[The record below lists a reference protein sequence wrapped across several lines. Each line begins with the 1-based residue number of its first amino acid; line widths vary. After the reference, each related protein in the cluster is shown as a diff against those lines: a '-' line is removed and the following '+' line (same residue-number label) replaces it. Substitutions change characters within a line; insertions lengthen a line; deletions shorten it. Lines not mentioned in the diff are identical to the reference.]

1 MTETQSIL
9 SKIGG
14 KAKTVTVVFD
24 EGLEFDFVANDH
36 NYKKL
41 AEARNE
47 LKAVHATMTEA
58 EEDEAENLD
67 KLKLMVDKGMTE
79 AFGED
84 AAAKVYDATGEST
97 LLYCKVYIYA
107 MEQIG
112 NVYTEQNNLQ
122 AVSKHLE

>member
-1 MTETQSIL
+1 MTQSIL
-9 SKIGG
+9 SQIGG

-47 LKAVHATMTEA
+47 LKAVQATMTEA
-58 EEDEAENLD
+58 EEDEAQNLE
-67 KLKLMVDKGMTE
+67 KLKVMIDKGMTE

-84 AAAKVYDATGEST
+84 AAAKVYAATGGST
-97 LLYCKVYIYA
+97 LLYCKVYIFA

-112 NVYTEQNNLQ
+112 NVYAEQKNLQ
-122 AVSKHLE
+122 AVSKHLK

>member
-1 MTETQSIL
+1 MTQSIL
-9 SKIGG
+9 SQIGG

-58 EEDEAENLD
+58 EEDEAQNLD
-67 KLKLMVDKGMTE
+67 KLKVMIDKGMTE
-79 AFGED
+79 TFGED
-84 AAAKVYDATGEST
+84 AAAKVYDATGGST
-97 LLYCKVYIYA
+97 LLYCKAYIFA

-112 NVYTEQNNLQ
+112 NVYTEQKNLQ
-122 AVSKHLE
+122 AVSKHLK

>member
-1 MTETQSIL
+1 MTQSIL
-9 SKIGG
+9 SQIGG
-14 KAKTVTVVFD
+14 KAKTITVFFD

-58 EEDEAENLD
+58 EEDEAQNLD
-67 KLKLMVDKGMTE
+67 KLKVMIDKGMTE

-84 AAAKVYDATGEST
+84 AAAKVYDATGGST
-97 LLYCKVYIYA
+97 LLYCKVYIFA

-112 NVYTEQNNLQ
+112 NVYTEQKNLQ
-122 AVSKHLE
+122 AVSKHLK

>member
-1 MTETQSIL
+1 MTQSIL
-9 SKIGG
+9 SQIGG

-41 AEARNE
+41 AEDRNE

-58 EEDEAENLD
+58 EEDEAQNLD
-67 KLKLMVDKGMTE
+67 KLKVMIDKGMTE

-84 AAAKVYDATGEST
+84 AAAKVYDATGGSS
-97 LLYCKVYIYA
+97 LLYCKLYIFA

-112 NVYTEQNNLQ
+112 NVYTEQKNLQ
-122 AVSKHLE
+122 AVSKHLK

>member
-1 MTETQSIL
+1 MTQSIL
-9 SKIGG
+9 SQIGG
-14 KAKTVTVVFD
+14 KAKTITVVFD

-41 AEARNE
+41 VEARNE

-58 EEDEAENLD
+58 EEDEAQNLD
-67 KLKLMVDKGMTE
+67 KLKVMIDKGMTE

-84 AAAKVYDATGEST
+84 AAAKVYDATGGST
-97 LLYCKVYIYA
+97 LLYCKVYIFA

-112 NVYTEQNNLQ
+112 NVYTEQKNLQ
-122 AVSKHLE
+122 AVSKHLK

>member
-1 MTETQSIL
+1 MTQSIL
-9 SKIGG
+9 SQIGG
-14 KAKTVTVVFD
+14 KAKTITVVFD

-47 LKAVHATMTEA
+47 LKAVQATMTEA
-58 EEDEAENLD
+58 EEDEAQNLE
-67 KLKLMVDKGMTE
+67 KLKVMIDKGMTE

-84 AAAKVYDATGEST
+84 AAAKVYAATGGST
-97 LLYCKVYIYA
+97 LLYCKAYIFS

-112 NVYTEQNNLQ
+112 NVYAEQKDLQ
-122 AVSKHLE
+122 AVSKHLK

>member
-1 MTETQSIL
+1 MTQSIL
-9 SKIGG
+9 SQIGG

-24 EGLEFDFVANDH
+24 DGLEFDFVANDR

-58 EEDEAENLD
+58 EEDEAQNLD
-67 KLKLMVDKGMTE
+67 KLKVMIDKGMTE

-84 AAAKVYDATGEST
+84 AAAVLE
-97 LLYCKVYIYA
+97 LCCF
-107 MEQIG
+107 EWF
-112 NVYTEQNNLQ
+112 QNSNWFY
-122 AVSKHLE
+122 SYFIPF

>member
-1 MTETQSIL
+1 MTQSIL
-9 SKIGG
+9 SQIGG

-24 EGLEFDFVANDH
+24 EDLEFDFVANDH

-58 EEDEAENLD
+58 EEDEAQNLD
-67 KLKLMVDKGMTE
+67 KLKVMIDKGMTE

-84 AAAKVYDATGEST
+84 AAAKVYDATGGST
-97 LLYCKVYIYA
+97 LLYCKVYIFA

-112 NVYTEQNNLQ
+112 NVYTEQKNLQ
-122 AVSKHLE
+122 AVSKHLK

>member
-1 MTETQSIL
+1 MTQSIL
-9 SKIGG
+9 SQIGG
-14 KAKTVTVVFD
+14 KAKTITVVFD

-47 LKAVHATMTEA
+47 LKAVQATMTEA
-58 EEDEAENLD
+58 EEDEAQNLE
-67 KLKLMVDKGMTE
+67 KLKVMIDKGMTE

-84 AAAKVYDATGEST
+84 AAAKVYDATGGST
-97 LLYCKVYIYA
+97 LLYCKTYIFA

-112 NVYTEQNNLQ
+112 NVYAEQKNLQ
-122 AVSKHLE
+122 AVSKHLK

>member
-1 MTETQSIL
+1 MTQSIL
-9 SKIGG
+9 SQIGG

-58 EEDEAENLD
+58 EEDEAQNLD
-67 KLKLMVDKGMTE
+67 KLKVMIDKGMTE

-84 AAAKVYDATGEST
+84 AAAKVYDATGGST
-97 LLYCKVYIYA
+97 LLYCKVYIFA

-112 NVYTEQNNLQ
+112 NVYTEQKNLQ
-122 AVSKHLE
+122 AVSKHLK

>member
-1 MTETQSIL
+1 MTQSIL
-9 SKIGG
+9 SQIGG

-58 EEDEAENLD
+58 EEDEAQNLD
-67 KLKLMVDKGMTE
+67 KLKVMIDKGMTE

-84 AAAKVYDATGEST
+84 AAAKVYDATGGSS
-97 LLYCKVYIYA
+97 LLYCKLYIFA

-112 NVYTEQNNLQ
+112 NVYTEQKNLQ
-122 AVSKHLE
+122 AVSKHLK

>member
-1 MTETQSIL
+1 MTQSIL
-9 SKIGG
+9 SQIGG

-58 EEDEAENLD
+58 EEDEAQNLD
-67 KLKLMVDKGMTE
+67 KLKVMIDKGMTE

-84 AAAKVYDATGEST
+84 AAAKVYDATGGST
-97 LLYCKVYIYA
+97 LLYCKVYIFA

-112 NVYTEQNNLQ
+112 NVYAEQKNLQ
-122 AVSKHLE
+122 AVSKHLK

>member
-1 MTETQSIL
+1 MTQSIL
-9 SKIGG
+9 SQIGG

-47 LKAVHATMTEA
+47 LKAVQATMTEA
-58 EEDEAENLD
+58 EEDEAQNLE
-67 KLKLMVDKGMTE
+67 KLKVMIDKGMTE

-84 AAAKVYDATGEST
+84 AAAKVYAATGGST
-97 LLYCKVYIYA
+97 LLYCKVYIFA

-112 NVYTEQNNLQ
+112 NVYAEQKDLQ
-122 AVSKHLE
+122 AVSKHLK

>member
-1 MTETQSIL
+1 MTQSIL
-9 SKIGG
+9 SQIGG

-24 EGLEFDFVANDH
+24 DGLEFDFVANDH

-58 EEDEAENLD
+58 EEDEAQNLD
-67 KLKLMVDKGMTE
+67 KLKVMIDKGMTE

-84 AAAKVYDATGEST
+84 AAAKVYDATGGST
-97 LLYCKVYIYA
+97 LLYCKVYIFA

-112 NVYTEQNNLQ
+112 NVYAEQKDLQ
-122 AVSKHLE
+122 AVSKHLK

>member
-1 MTETQSIL
+1 MTKSIL
-9 SKIGG
+9 SQIGG
-14 KAKTVTVVFD
+14 KAKTITVVFD

-58 EEDEAENLD
+58 EEDEAQNLD
-67 KLKLMVDKGMTE
+67 KLKVMIDKGMTE

-84 AAAKVYDATGEST
+84 AAAKVYDATGGST
-97 LLYCKVYIYA
+97 LLYCKVYIFA

-112 NVYTEQNNLQ
+112 NVYTEQKNLQ
-122 AVSKHLE
+122 AVSKHLK